1 VLGYPVK
8 TRSIEKQEIRIMAH
22 DLYVENG
29 VFACASTQAE
39 WHAKET
45 GHAVVVDGDID
56 GMKLGACMDRQ
67 GRFV

>member
-1 VLGYPVK
+1 
-8 TRSIEKQEIRIMAH
+8 MAH